1 MTYPHPPHP
10 GPPYGWGGGWMP
22 PPAPAKPGVIP
33 LAPLGLGDILGG
45 AFTTIGRHWKQL
57 LGFAALVYGAA
68 AVLFLLLVVAAF
80 LVFADTFEALEERTR
95 AGSRPPADVL
105 LGDILTLVTAFG
117 AVYVVGALAL
127 LLANA
132 LVYGSCPAVLQDA
145 VLGVPSTLRSV
156 WHRVRPR
163 VWAVLGSQLLVALVV
178 AVPVVLM
185 TAVFASVVLW
195 FVAAADNDTFGWGWL
210 FLVGLLGGLATGPL
224 AIWLWVRFSFAPAV
238 AVIEGRGAVDSLRR
252 SAQLVRGAWWRVFG
266 ISLLAWLIAMVAAY
280 VIQLPFQMLSLVPGP
295 LSATGDSFDRGAF
308 AVFMVAMMVIMML
321 AALVSQILT
330 AAFPQLVLGL
340 LYMDARFRKEN
351 LAPALAEA
359 AAAAGQSP
367 PGTPGTPGTPG
378 APPYA
383 PAP

>member
-10 GPPYGWGGGWMP
+10 GPHGWGGGWMP
-22 PPAPAKPGVIP
+22 PPAPPKPGVIP
-33 LAPLGLGDILGG
+33 LAPLGLGDVLGG

-68 AVLFLLLVVAAF
+68 AVLFTLLVVAAF
-80 LVFADTFEALEERTR
+80 AVFADSFDVLEEQSR
-95 AGSRPPADVL
+95 AGSGPSADVVL
-105 LGDILTLVTAFG
+105 DEVLTIVGAFG
-117 AVYVVGALAL
+117 AVYLVGALAL
-127 LLANA
+127 MLANA
-132 LVYGSCPAVLQDA
+132 LLYGSCPAVLQDA

-156 WHRVRPR
+156 WNRVRPR
-163 VWAVLGSQLLVALVV
+163 VWAVLGAQLLVALII

-185 TAVFASVVLW
+185 MAAFISVVLW
-195 FVAAADNDTFGWGWL
+195 FVATVDDSTFGWGWL
-210 FLVGLLGGLATGPL
+210 FFVGLLGMLATGPL

-238 AVIEGRGAVDSLRR
+238 AVIEGRGAVDSLKR

-266 ISLLAWLIAMVAAY
+266 ISLLAYLIAMVAAY
-280 VIQLPFQMLSLVPGP
+280 LIQLPFQMLSLVPGP
-295 LSATGDSFDRGAF
+295 LSATGDSFDGGAF
-308 AVFMVAMMVIMML
+308 AVFMVVMMVIMML

-359 AAAAGQSP
+359 AAAARQ
-367 PGTPGTPGTPG
+367 TPPGTPG
-378 APPYA
+378 APPQAPPYA